1 MKIIFGTHPPITQG
15 SAVTIGNFDGVH
27 TGHHYLLQTLKQQ
40 AEQRQLSTTAI
51 IFEPQPMEYFAKKSA
66 NPPPYRLTPL
76 RDKIQLLQAS
86 GCLKTVWVQRFNPHF
101 ANQSAD
107 DFVQHILL
115 GNLNTRYLLV
125 GDDFRFGKGRS
136 GDFQL
141 LQSYQEFKTDN
152 TPSILVSGC
161 RASSTAVRQALAAG
175 DLASAKRILG
185 HDYTLSGH
193 VKHGAKLGRT
203 IGCPT
208 ANVHLPVHRYA
219 LSGVFVV
226 RVLGQGGEWGGVA
239 SFGVNPTVSDT
250 LVPKLEVHLFDF
262 NGNLYGERI
271 QVSFLHK
278 LRDEMKF
285 ANLNELSQAIQTDI
299 TQAKDYLNNHQKN

>member
-1 MKIIFGTHPPITQG
+1 MNIIFGTHPPVAQG

-51 IFEPQPMEYFAKKSA
+51 IFEPQPLEYFAQHTS

-141 LQSYQEFKTDN
+141 LQSYQQFKTDN

-226 RVLGQGGEWGGVA
+226 RVATRLGEWGGVA

-250 LVPKLEVHLFDF
+250 LIPKLEVHLFDF
-262 NGNLYGERI
+262 NKNLYGERI

-285 ANLNELSQAIQTDI
+285 ADLDKLSQAIQLDMA
-299 TQAKDYLNNHQKN
+299 QARDYLNIHQKN